1 MSRILII
8 EDDNNILQLERDYLE
23 AAGFETE
30 IATDGETG
38 SQRAIGEHFDL
49 VLLDIMLPELNGFQV
64 CKKIRSLKDIPI
76 ILVSA
81 KKDDFDKIIA
91 SGFVHSPRVYK
102 ARAECFLS
110 MGDREKAIDD
120 LERYVEITGDLKTKE
135 MINELKSVGS
145 SWGYSNSFKNGN
157 NGKDSG
163 YDSKYGALKT
173 EYEECCDLLGVKIT
187 DSLETIRKRFK
198 ALALQYHPDK
208 NRSEDAERKFIE
220 IRKAYEY
227 LKSHF

>member
-1 MSRILII
+1 M
-8 EDDNNILQLERDYLE
+8 
-23 AAGFETE
+23 
-30 IATDGETG
+30 
-38 SQRAIGEHFDL
+38 
-49 VLLDIMLPELNGFQV
+49 
-64 CKKIRSLKDIPI
+64 
-76 ILVSA
+76 
-81 KKDDFDKIIA
+81 
-91 SGFVHSPRVYK
+91 YK

-110 MGDREKAIDD
+110 MGDREKAIND

-135 MINELKSVGS
+135 MISELKSVGS

-157 NGKDSG
+157 NGKDIG

-208 NRSEDAERKFIE
+208 NPSEDAERKFIE

>member
-1 MSRILII
+1 M
-8 EDDNNILQLERDYLE
+8 
-23 AAGFETE
+23 
-30 IATDGETG
+30 
-38 SQRAIGEHFDL
+38 
-49 VLLDIMLPELNGFQV
+49 
-64 CKKIRSLKDIPI
+64 
-76 ILVSA
+76 
-81 KKDDFDKIIA
+81 
-91 SGFVHSPRVYK
+91 YK

-110 MGDREKAIDD
+110 MGDREKAIND
-120 LERYVEITGDLKTKE
+120 LERYVEITGDQKTKE

-157 NGKDSG
+157 NGKDFG

>member
-1 MSRILII
+1 M
-8 EDDNNILQLERDYLE
+8 
-23 AAGFETE
+23 
-30 IATDGETG
+30 
-38 SQRAIGEHFDL
+38 
-49 VLLDIMLPELNGFQV
+49 
-64 CKKIRSLKDIPI
+64 
-76 ILVSA
+76 
-81 KKDDFDKIIA
+81 
-91 SGFVHSPRVYK
+91 YK

-110 MGDREKAIDD
+110 VGDREKAISD

-145 SWGYSNSFKNGN
+145 SWGYPNSFKNEN
-157 NGKDSG
+157 TGKDIG

>member
-1 MSRILII
+1 
-8 EDDNNILQLERDYLE
+8 
-23 AAGFETE
+23 
-30 IATDGETG
+30 
-38 SQRAIGEHFDL
+38 
-49 VLLDIMLPELNGFQV
+49 
-64 CKKIRSLKDIPI
+64 
-76 ILVSA
+76 
-81 KKDDFDKIIA
+81 
-91 SGFVHSPRVYK
+91 
-102 ARAECFLS
+102 
-110 MGDREKAIDD
+110 
-120 LERYVEITGDLKTKE
+120 

-145 SWGYSNSFKNGN
+145 SWGYPNSFKNEN
-157 NGKDSG
+157 TGKDIG